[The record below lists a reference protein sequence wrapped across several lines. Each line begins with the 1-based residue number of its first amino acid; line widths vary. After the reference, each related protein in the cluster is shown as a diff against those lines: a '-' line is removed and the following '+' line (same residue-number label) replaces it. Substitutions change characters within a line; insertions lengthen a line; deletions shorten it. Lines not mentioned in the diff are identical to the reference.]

1 LDAIV
6 KRASRSTA
14 GSHRPHRDE
23 ALPSAEDVARLPV
36 VALVGRPNTGKS
48 TLFNRLT
55 HTRRALVAAQ
65 PGVTRDRNVGI
76 VEADGRRF
84 LLFDTGGFEESE
96 DEEIG
101 VAVRGQAVMAAEA
114 ADVVI
119 VLVDGRA
126 GLAALDRALLDR
138 LRSTQRPLMLAVNK
152 IDGAQHESLAAEFYS
167 LGVER
172 LYPVSAEHG
181 RGIAELMEDVVAQ
194 LPALAGP
201 DGDADAAGEARA
213 AGRRTAVAVIGRPNV
228 GKSSLINRLVGFE
241 RSIVTDIPGT
251 TRDPLDTPISREG
264 RQYLLVDTA
273 GIRRRPRV
281 QEHIE
286 RASVVRAF
294 RALERAHVGVMVID
308 AVEGLTEQDVRVA
321 GYAWERGRGLVVVVN
336 KWDAVQ
342 RGERDRHAFAAR
354 AAERFPSLAVVPMLF
369 MSALTGRG
377 VDEIWGAIDEVAA
390 AHRLRIAT
398 PELNRVVQ
406 DAVRRQAPP
415 ASRGRRPRLL
425 YAVQTATAP
434 PTITIF
440 GTPAERVPET
450 YRRYLVNQLRD
461 AFPLRGTPLR
471 LTFRARERKASVA
484 SGPPVAKK
492 RNRR

>member
-1 LDAIV
+1 M
-6 KRASRSTA
+6 RTA
-14 GSHRPHRDE
+14 VSAERVQRDE
-23 ALPSAEDVARLPV
+23 ALPSAEDFARLPV

-55 HTRRALVAAQ
+55 RTRRALVAPQ
-65 PGVTRDRNVGI
+65 PGVTRDRNVGT
-76 VEADGRRF
+76 VDSSGRRF

-101 VAVRGQAVMAAEA
+101 RAVRGQAVMAAEQ
-114 ADVVI
+114 ADVV
-119 VLVDGRA
+119 VALVDGRA

-138 LRSTQRPLMLAVNK
+138 LRSLDRPLLLAVNK
-152 IDGAQHESLAAEFYS
+152 IDRDQHESLAAEFYS
-167 LGVER
+167 LGAER
-172 LYPVSAEHG
+172 VYPISAEHG
-181 RGIAELMEDVVAQ
+181 RGIDELMDDVVAQ
-194 LPALAGP
+194 LPERDDAPAEHEIA
-201 DGDADAAGEARA
+201 ADAERI
-213 AGRRTAVAVIGRPNV
+213 AVAVIGRPNV
-228 GKSSLINRLVGFE
+228 GKSSLVNRLVGYE
-241 RSIVTDIPGT
+241 RSIVTNIPGT

-264 RQYLLVDTA
+264 REYLLVDTA

-281 QEHIE
+281 QQHLE

-308 AVEGLTEQDVRVA
+308 AIEGLTEQDARVA

-342 RGERDRHAFAAR
+342 RGERDRHSFAKR
-354 AAERFPSLAVVPMLF
+354 AEERFPSLAVVPMLF

-377 VDEIWGAIDEVAA
+377 VDKIWEVIDEVAA
-390 AHRLRIAT
+390 SHRLRMPT

-415 ASRGRRPRLL
+415 AQRGRRPRLL

-434 PTITIF
+434 PTVTIF
-440 GTPAERVPET
+440 GTSAERVPEA
-450 YRRYLVNQLRD
+450 YRRYLLNQLREV
-461 AFPLRGTPLR
+461 FPLRGTPLR
-471 LTFRARERKASVA
+471 LSFRARERKSDD
-484 SGPPVAKK
+484 GTRPTPRQRGRKL
-492 RNRR
+492 R